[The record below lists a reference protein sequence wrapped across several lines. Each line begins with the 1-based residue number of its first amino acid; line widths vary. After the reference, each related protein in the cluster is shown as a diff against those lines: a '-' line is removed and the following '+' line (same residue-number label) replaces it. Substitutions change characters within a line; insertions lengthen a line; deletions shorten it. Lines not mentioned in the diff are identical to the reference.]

1 MALSPAAA
9 TGRRSSKAMWPC
21 ARRSIRPRGKALK
34 GSIGRR
40 SVLSMRAGMNARLEK
55 KLRLLAILVT
65 ASMIGGAAYSLT
77 QGFIATRDIAVG
89 ISYGLIIGTPIAS
102 ITLFVLE
109 GPMRVWLGGLS
120 FTRNLIVRSTI
131 YASIIVPILFFQLG
145 NVIAGVARDPS
156 HKTLWIDI
164 AFSVAC
170 VVLANLVLGITSIIG
185 PRAFLNFIIGR
196 YHTPIEEKRFVLFV
210 DIAGSTGLAE
220 RLGGIGIHRLL
231 DRTFRLLTLSVI
243 DYRGEVLNY
252 VGDEVIVTW
261 PERSGAIDCR
271 PLRCFMAM
279 RDELA
284 QASDQLEREFG
295 VAPKIRGSL
304 HFGPVIVGEIGDVK
318 RAIVFNGDVMNT
330 TARLEELSRNVDGG
344 FLASRT
350 AMERFGAA
358 PPFAVRDLGRLAIRG
373 RADGIDV
380 FGIEAAAAT

>member
-1 MALSPAAA
+1 
-9 TGRRSSKAMWPC
+9 
-21 ARRSIRPRGKALK
+21 
-34 GSIGRR
+34 
-40 SVLSMRAGMNARLEK
+40 MNARLQK
-55 KLRLLAILVT
+55 KLRLLAVIVT
-65 ASMIGGAAYSLT
+65 ASMIGAAAYSLAM
-77 QGFIATRDIAVG
+77 GFSSARDIAVG
-89 ISYGLIIGTPIAS
+89 MSYGLLISAPLAS
-102 ITLFVLE
+102 ISLFLLE

-120 FTRNLIVRSTI
+120 FTANLIVRSAI
-131 YASIIVPILFFQLG
+131 YAAIIVPILYFQLG

-164 AFSVAC
+164 AYSVAC
-170 VVLANLVLGITSIIG
+170 VVLVNLVLGITNIIG

-196 YHTPIEEKRFVLFV
+196 YHRPIEEKRFVLFV

-220 RLGGIGIHRLL
+220 ALGGIAIHRLL

-261 PERSGAIDCR
+261 PERSGAIECR

-279 RDELA
+279 RDELSRA
-284 QASDQLEREFG
+284 ASQLERDFG
-295 VAPKIRGSL
+295 VVPRIRGSL
-304 HFGPVIVGEIGDVK
+304 HFGPVIVGEIGDLK

-330 TARLEELSRNVDGG
+330 ASRLEELSRNVDGG
-344 FLASRT
+344 FLASRV
-350 AMERFGAA
+350 AMQRFNSP

-380 FGIEAAAAT
+380 VGIEAPALA